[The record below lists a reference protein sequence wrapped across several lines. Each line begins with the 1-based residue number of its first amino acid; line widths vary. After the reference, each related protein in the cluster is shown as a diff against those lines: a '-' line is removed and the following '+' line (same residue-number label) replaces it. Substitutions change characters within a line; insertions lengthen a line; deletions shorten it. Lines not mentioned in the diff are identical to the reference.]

1 MKITIPMSDGTQY
14 VGDLK
19 EQIQYY
25 RVPHDKE
32 RLLDGSY
39 GGDGYWKGTVRDKAK
54 PVPEVYRLNP
64 DQTTSISCSWIRV
77 WWALNPLLDLEHF
90 ELLLDNHWMLCNG
103 TGWPGRYNC
112 LTGKPGNDPDNK
124 NKPPSFHGAL
134 INGGAVV
141 KGIKVG
147 GILWLDTLTINDPI
161 PFNYTSKLEAETW
174 KNNNPTKWYYA
185 TTVSQIGNV
194 TYTTFMGVN
203 GVRQKLVIPILTNE
217 RVYIPL
223 KELDELPIGFIP
235 PDSNWKPQ

>member
-14 VGDLK
+14 MGELK

-32 RLLDGSY
+32 RRTDGSY
-39 GGDGYWKGTVRDKAK
+39 GGDGYWNGTVRDKSK

-64 DQTTSISCSWIRV
+64 DQTTPIGCSWIRV
-77 WWALNPLLDLEHF
+77 WWALNPLLDREHF

-112 LTGKPGNDPDNK
+112 LTGELSDDPTNPY
-124 NKPPSFHGAL
+124 KPPTFHGSL

-141 KGIKVG
+141 KGTKVG

-161 PFNYTSKLEAETW
+161 PFNYTSKIEAENW
-174 KNNNPTKWYYA
+174 KKNNPTKWYYA
-185 TTVSQIGNV
+185 TTVSQTGNV
-194 TYTTFMGVN
+194 TYTTFAGID
-203 GVRQKLVIPILTNE
+203 GKRQRLVIPILTNQN
-217 RVYIPL
+217 VYIPL
-223 KELDELPIGFIP
+223 KELDQLPLDFIP
-235 PDSNWKPQ
+235 PESNWKP